1 MPTSERVLKMKE
13 IIKDNFNFKK
23 AWAELKVDF
32 TKANLRRT
40 LINHLL
46 IVLGAFLLALG
57 DVFFLI
63 PNEIVSGGATGLSV
77 ALGLILGVKPDV
89 IILIL
94 HWVFFFIGFIL
105 LGYKF
110 TFKTLLS
117 TVVYSVAIILFSYFY
132 DKLEWLH
139 LSVET
144 PTTDV
149 GLLILAGAFGG
160 ALLGAGVG
168 ITFVG
173 GGSTGG
179 TDALTLAIEKYLHV
193 KAATASFIVD
203 CIIICMGFIYLKDM
217 PKFLIGITTTM
228 MCSVVINKVY
238 LGPNNC
244 FYAQIISSKWEAI
257 NDAINQ
263 KIGRGTTLFTS
274 YGGYTGKEK
283 MMIQVAFSKEEYDDI
298 QKIIYLI
305 DKNAFVTIT
314 HAHDIKGYGF
324 KKVSKRLNRE
334 IKFEKYQAMKAI
346 EDKKKK
352 TNKTKTN
359 NKTQVNKDS
368 TETTESVNEEK

>member
-1 MPTSERVLKMKE
+1 MKE
-13 IIKDNFNFKK
+13 IIKENFNFKK
-23 AWAELKVDF
+23 AWADLKVDF

-40 LINHLL
+40 IYNHLL
-46 IVLGAFLLALG
+46 IVLGAILLALG

-63 PNEIVSGGATGLSV
+63 PNDIVSGGATGLGIF
-77 ALGLILGVKPDV
+77 LGLVMNVNPDT
-89 IILIL
+89 IIFIL
-94 HWVFFFIGFIL
+94 HWIFFAIGFVL
-105 LGYKF
+105 LGFKF
-110 TFKTLLS
+110 TFKTFLS
-117 TVVYSVAIILFSYFY
+117 TLVYSVALSCFSYFY
-132 DKLEWLH
+132 EKLDWLH
-139 LSVET
+139 LINPENINDT
-144 PTTDV
+144 
-149 GLLILAGAFGG
+149 GLLILAGVFGG

-179 TDALTLAIEKYLHV
+179 TDALTLAIEKYLHI

-203 CIIICMGFIYLKDM
+203 CIIIGSGFIYSKNM
-217 PKFLIGITTTM
+217 PVFLIGILTTM

-244 FYAQIISSKWEAI
+244 FYAQIISSRWEVI

-263 KIGRGTTLFTS
+263 KIGRGTTLIDS

-298 QKIIYLI
+298 QKIIYMY

-324 KKVSKRLNRE
+324 KKVSKRINRE
-334 IKFEKYQAMKAI
+334 IKFEKYTAMKAK
-346 EDKKKK
+346 EEKKKK
-352 TNKTKTN
+352 ASKTKATK
-359 NKTQVNKDS
+359 NKVTKETQNTKEQIKED
-368 TETTESVNEEK
+368 